1 MKQITSL
8 SGFTHF
14 QIKLLIDALLVTV
27 KQYICSIC
35 AATYAIQFSA
45 AAAVFSR
52 AFLTESVMCDV
63 IKISIKKGRLR
74 GK

>member
-1 MKQITSL
+1 MKQITPL

-52 AFLTESVMCDV
+52 AFTESVMCDV
-63 IKISIKKGRLR
+63 IKISLKKEG
-74 GK
+74 